1 MRKVKGCNEMLGQQ
15 NREEALLQN
24 LEDAGCASDT
34 IELFMQKHEQSKL
47 SEQLKILSKQRC
59 VLLDDVHKS
68 QKKLDC
74 LDYLIYRLK
83 DEAKG

>member
-1 MRKVKGCNEMLGQQ
+1 MLGQQ

-34 IELFMQKHEQSKL
+34 IQLFMQKHEQSKITD
-47 SEQLKILSKQRC
+47 QLKILTKQRC
-59 VLLDDVHKS
+59 LLLDDIRGG

-83 DEAKG
+83 NEGSKA